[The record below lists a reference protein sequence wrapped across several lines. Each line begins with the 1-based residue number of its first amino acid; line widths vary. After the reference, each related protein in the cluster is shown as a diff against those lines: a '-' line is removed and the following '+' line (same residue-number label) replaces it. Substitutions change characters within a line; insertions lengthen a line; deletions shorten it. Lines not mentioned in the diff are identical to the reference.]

1 MIKTP
6 TFYRDK
12 PVFGFDLGFNSIKI
26 MQLDMTAKQPTVLGY
41 GYATYNNKA
50 MQHGVIVDPETI
62 AKSAYQLIANDT
74 IGSIDTRRVVSAVPV
89 SRSYNRVLSLPV
101 MSKSEV
107 EATIKLE
114 AEQYIP
120 VPTDELYLD
129 YQIGGIHEDMMEV
142 LLVAAPRKIID
153 SYMVL
158 CELLGLELALI
169 ETSINA
175 STRLV
180 MHAEDTDV
188 PTLIIDFGAVSTD
201 LSIFDSV
208 LRVTGTVTA
217 GGDQMTERI
226 AKKLQITKQQ
236 ARTIKTKHGIH
247 ASKKQKEI
255 VEAVQPL
262 LHKLVDEVKRMDRFY
277 QDRSNAKKKIEQVII
292 LGGGANMPG
301 LADYLTDKIRI
312 PARMC
317 NPWLNMDFGNLQP
330 PHQLEKTLYATA
342 SGLALIQPEEMDDD

>member
-1 MIKTP
+1 MIKTS

-12 PVFGFDLGFNSIKI
+12 PVFGFDLGFSSIKI
-26 MQLDMTAKQPTVLGY
+26 MQLDMSAKRPSVVGY
-41 GYATYNNKA
+41 GYATYESKA
-50 MQHGVIVDPETI
+50 MKQGVIVDPEEI
-62 AKSAYQLIANDT
+62 AKSVYQLISNDT
-74 IGSIDTRRVVSAVPV
+74 IGVIDTRRVVSAVPV

-120 VPTDELYLD
+120 VPTEELYLD
-129 YQIGGIHEDMMEV
+129 YQIGEIKDEMMEV

-180 MHAEDTDV
+180 MHAEETDV
-188 PTLIIDFGAVSTD
+188 TTLIIDFGAVSTD

-208 LRVTGTVTA
+208 LRVTGTVAA
-217 GGDQMTERI
+217 GGDQITDRI
-226 AKKLQITKQQ
+226 AKKLQLTRQQ
-236 ARTIKTKHGIH
+236 ASTIKTKHGIH
-247 ASKKQKEI
+247 ASKKQAEI
-255 VEAVQPL
+255 REAVEPIL
-262 LHKLVDEVKRMDRFY
+262 NKLVDEVKRIDRFY

-317 NPWLNMDFGNLQP
+317 NPWLNIDFGNLQP

-342 SGLALIQPEEMDDD
+342 SGLALIKPEELSDD